1 MNVKQLLALSI
12 VVTGIAHAET
22 VGDKT
27 GSAPTTE
34 QQVNI
39 VKVID
44 FTHPQKTEALQEAKN
59 KALLAE
65 DDKKAFRDIAY
76 DRPNLRKLVDYNA
89 KGDALNK
96 EGDVYTKSSGR
107 KSYSYTVLGKRY
119 QTLADSKGFEQQ
131 GPASWYGN
139 PFHGRKTANGETYDM
154 NEMTAAHKELP
165 LGTRVEVTNLSNGRK
180 VVVRINDRGP
190 FHGNRVMDLSKA
202 AAKELG
208 FIHTGTANVK
218 VEQILPNG
226 KGQKQKNRRDGI
238 VTNVKPKTQTEI

>member
-1 MNVKQLLALSI
+1 MNVKQLLVLTITAAAL
-12 VVTGIAHAET
+12 TAQAEET
-22 VGDKT
+22 AADKAEPA
-27 GSAPTTE
+27 SATAE

-44 FTHPQKTEALQEAKN
+44 FTQPQKTLASQEAKT
-59 KALLAE
+59 KALLAGE
-65 DDKKAFRDIAY
+65 DRKALRNIDFT
-76 DRPNLRKLVDYNA
+76 RPNLRNLVDNNA
-89 KGDALNK
+89 KGD
-96 EGDVYTKSSGR
+96 VITKSSSR

-139 PFHGRKTANGETYDM
+139 PFHGRKTANGETYNM

-190 FHGNRVMDLSKA
+190 FHGNRVLDLSRA
-202 AAKELG
+202 AAQELG
-208 FIHTGTANVK
+208 TLNAGVAQV
-218 VEQILPNG
+218 QIRAL
-226 KGQKQKNRRDGI
+226 Q
-238 VTNVKPKTQTEI
+238 

>member
-1 MNVKQLLALSI
+1 MNVKQLLVLTIAAAAL
-12 VVTGIAHAET
+12 TAQEEETAADKAEPA
-22 VGDKT
+22 
-27 GSAPTTE
+27 SATAE

-44 FTHPQKTEALQEAKN
+44 FTQPQKTLASQEAKT
-59 KALLAE
+59 KALLAGE
-65 DDKKAFRDIAY
+65 DRKALRNIDFT
-76 DRPNLRKLVDYNA
+76 RPNLRNLVDNNA
-89 KGDALNK
+89 KGD
-96 EGDVYTKSSGR
+96 VITKSSGR

-139 PFHGRKTANGETYDM
+139 PFHGRKTANGETYNM

-190 FHGNRVMDLSKA
+190 FHGNRVLDLSRA
-202 AAKELG
+202 AAQELG
-208 FIHTGTANVK
+208 TLNAGVAQV
-218 VEQILPNG
+218 QIRAL
-226 KGQKQKNRRDGI
+226 Q
-238 VTNVKPKTQTEI
+238 

>member
-1 MNVKQLLALSI
+1 MNVKQLLVLTIAAAAL
-12 VVTGIAHAET
+12 TAQAEET
-22 VGDKT
+22 AADKAEPA
-27 GSAPTTE
+27 SATAE

-44 FTHPQKTEALQEAKN
+44 FTQPQKTIASQEAKT
-59 KALLAE
+59 KALLAGE
-65 DDKKAFRDIAY
+65 DRKALRNIDFT
-76 DRPNLRKLVDYNA
+76 RPNLRNLVDNNA
-89 KGDALNK
+89 KGD
-96 EGDVYTKSSGR
+96 VITKSSGR

-139 PFHGRKTANGETYDM
+139 PFHGRKTANGETYNM

-190 FHGNRVMDLSKA
+190 FHGNRVLDLSRA
-202 AAKELG
+202 AAQELG
-208 FIHTGTANVK
+208 TLNAGVAQV
-218 VEQILPNG
+218 QIRAL
-226 KGQKQKNRRDGI
+226 Q
-238 VTNVKPKTQTEI
+238 

>member
-1 MNVKQLLALSI
+1 MNVKQLLVLTIAAAAL
-12 VVTGIAHAET
+12 TAQAEET
-22 VGDKT
+22 AADKAEPA
-27 GSAPTTE
+27 SATAE

-44 FTHPQKTEALQEAKN
+44 FTQPQKTLASQEAKT
-59 KALLAE
+59 KALLAGE
-65 DDKKAFRDIAY
+65 DRKALRNIDFT
-76 DRPNLRKLVDYNA
+76 RPNLRNLVDNNA
-89 KGDALNK
+89 KGD
-96 EGDVYTKSSGR
+96 VITKSSGR

-139 PFHGRKTANGETYDM
+139 PFHGRKTANGETYNM

-190 FHGNRVMDLSKA
+190 FHGNRVLDRSRA
-202 AAKELG
+202 AAQELG
-208 FIHTGTANVK
+208 TLNAGVAQV
-218 VEQILPNG
+218 QIRAL
-226 KGQKQKNRRDGI
+226 Q
-238 VTNVKPKTQTEI
+238 

>member
-1 MNVKQLLALSI
+1 MNVKQLLVLTIAAAAL
-12 VVTGIAHAET
+12 TAQAEET
-22 VGDKT
+22 AADKAEPA
-27 GSAPTTE
+27 SATAE

-44 FTHPQKTEALQEAKN
+44 FTQPQKTLASQEAKT
-59 KALLAE
+59 KALLAGE
-65 DDKKAFRDIAY
+65 DRKALRNIDFT
-76 DRPNLRKLVDYNA
+76 RPNLRNLVDNNA
-89 KGDALNK
+89 KGDII
-96 EGDVYTKSSGR
+96 TKSSGR

-139 PFHGRKTANGETYDM
+139 PFHGRKTANGETYNM

-190 FHGNRVMDLSKA
+190 FHGNRVLDLSRA
-202 AAKELG
+202 AAQELG
-208 FIHTGTANVK
+208 TLNAGVAQV
-218 VEQILPNG
+218 QIRAL
-226 KGQKQKNRRDGI
+226 Q
-238 VTNVKPKTQTEI
+238 

>member
-1 MNVKQLLALSI
+1 MV
-12 VVTGIAHAET
+12 
-22 VGDKT
+22 DKT

-44 FTHPQKTEALQEAKN
+44 FTQPQKTLASQEAKT
-59 KALLAE
+59 KALLAGE
-65 DDKKAFRDIAY
+65 DRKALRNIDFT
-76 DRPNLRKLVDYNA
+76 RPNLRNLVDNNA
-89 KGDALNK
+89 KGD
-96 EGDVYTKSSGR
+96 VITKSSGR

-139 PFHGRKTANGETYDM
+139 PFHGRKTANGETYNM

-190 FHGNRVMDLSKA
+190 FHGNRVLDLSRA
-202 AAKELG
+202 AAQELG
-208 FIHTGTANVK
+208 TLNAGVAQV
-218 VEQILPNG
+218 QIRAL
-226 KGQKQKNRRDGI
+226 Q
-238 VTNVKPKTQTEI
+238 

>member
-1 MNVKQLLALSI
+1 MNVKQLLVLTIAAAAL
-12 VVTGIAHAET
+12 TAQAEET
-22 VGDKT
+22 AADKAEPA
-27 GSAPTTE
+27 SATAE

-44 FTHPQKTEALQEAKN
+44 FTQPQKTLASQEAKT
-59 KALLAE
+59 KALLAGE
-65 DDKKAFRDIAY
+65 DRKALRNIDFT
-76 DRPNLRKLVDYNA
+76 RPNLRNLVDNNA
-89 KGDALNK
+89 KGD
-96 EGDVYTKSSGR
+96 VITKSSGR

-139 PFHGRKTANGETYDM
+139 PFHGRKTANGETYNM

-190 FHGNRVMDLSKA
+190 FHGTRVLDLSRA
-202 AAKELG
+202 AAQELG
-208 FIHTGTANVK
+208 TLNAGVAQV
-218 VEQILPNG
+218 QIRAL
-226 KGQKQKNRRDGI
+226 Q
-238 VTNVKPKTQTEI
+238 

>member
-1 MNVKQLLALSI
+1 MNVKQLLVLTIAAAAL
-12 VVTGIAHAET
+12 TAQAEET
-22 VGDKT
+22 AANKAEPA
-27 GSAPTTE
+27 SATAE

-44 FTHPQKTEALQEAKN
+44 FTQPQKTLASQEAKT
-59 KALLAE
+59 KALLAGE
-65 DDKKAFRDIAY
+65 DRKALRNIDFT
-76 DRPNLRKLVDYNA
+76 RPNLRNLVDNNA
-89 KGDALNK
+89 KGD
-96 EGDVYTKSSGR
+96 VITKSSGR

-139 PFHGRKTANGETYDM
+139 PFHGRKTANGETYNM

-190 FHGNRVMDLSKA
+190 FHGNRVLDLSRA
-202 AAKELG
+202 AAQELG
-208 FIHTGTANVK
+208 TLNAGVAQV
-218 VEQILPNG
+218 QIRAL
-226 KGQKQKNRRDGI
+226 Q
-238 VTNVKPKTQTEI
+238 

>member
-1 MNVKQLLALSI
+1 MNVKQLLVLTIAAAAL
-12 VVTGIAHAET
+12 TAQAEET
-22 VGDKT
+22 AADKAEPT
-27 GSAPTTE
+27 SATAE

-44 FTHPQKTEALQEAKN
+44 FTQPQKTLASQEAKT
-59 KALLAE
+59 KALLAGE
-65 DDKKAFRDIAY
+65 DRKALRNIDFT
-76 DRPNLRKLVDYNA
+76 RPNLRNLVDNNA
-89 KGDALNK
+89 KGD
-96 EGDVYTKSSGR
+96 VITKSSGR

-139 PFHGRKTANGETYDM
+139 PFHGRKTANGETYNM

-190 FHGNRVMDLSKA
+190 FHGNRVLDLSRA
-202 AAKELG
+202 AAQELG
-208 FIHTGTANVK
+208 TLNAGVAQV
-218 VEQILPNG
+218 QIRAL
-226 KGQKQKNRRDGI
+226 Q
-238 VTNVKPKTQTEI
+238 

>member
-1 MNVKQLLALSI
+1 MNVKQLLVLTIAAAAL
-12 VVTGIAHAET
+12 TAQAEET
-22 VGDKT
+22 AADKAEPT
-27 GSAPTTE
+27 SATAE

-190 FHGNRVMDLSKA
+190 FHGNRVLDLSRA
-202 AAKELG
+202 AAQELG
-208 FIHTGTANVK
+208 TLNAGVAQV
-218 VEQILPNG
+218 QIRALH
-226 KGQKQKNRRDGI
+226 
-238 VTNVKPKTQTEI
+238 

>member
-1 MNVKQLLALSI
+1 MNVKQLLVLTIAAAAL
-12 VVTGIAHAET
+12 TAQAEET
-22 VGDKT
+22 AADKAEPA
-27 GSAPTTE
+27 SATAE

-44 FTHPQKTEALQEAKN
+44 FTQPQKTLAAQEAKT
-59 KALLAE
+59 KALLAGE
-65 DDKKAFRDIAY
+65 DRKALRNIDFT
-76 DRPNLRKLVDYNA
+76 RPNLRNLVDNNA
-89 KGDALNK
+89 KGD
-96 EGDVYTKSSGR
+96 VITKSSGR

-139 PFHGRKTANGETYDM
+139 PFHGRKTANGETYNM

-190 FHGNRVMDLSKA
+190 FHGNRVLDLSRA
-202 AAKELG
+202 AAQELG
-208 FIHTGTANVK
+208 TLNAGVAQV
-218 VEQILPNG
+218 QIRAL
-226 KGQKQKNRRDGI
+226 Q
-238 VTNVKPKTQTEI
+238 

>member
-1 MNVKQLLALSI
+1 MNVKQLLVLTIAAAAL
-12 VVTGIAHAET
+12 TAQAEET
-22 VGDKT
+22 AADKAEPA
-27 GSAPTTE
+27 SATAE

-44 FTHPQKTEALQEAKN
+44 FTHPQKTEASQEAKTC
-59 KALLAE
+59 ALLAG
-65 DDKKAFRDIAY
+65 DDKKELRDIEF

-89 KGDALNK
+89 KGDALAK
-96 EGDVYTKSSGR
+96 AGDVYTKSSSR

-139 PFHGRKTANGETYDM
+139 PFHGRKTANGETYNM

-190 FHGNRVMDLSKA
+190 FHGNRVLDLSRA
-202 AAKELG
+202 AAQELG
-208 FIHTGTANVK
+208 TLNAGVAQV
-218 VEQILPNG
+218 QIRAL
-226 KGQKQKNRRDGI
+226 Q
-238 VTNVKPKTQTEI
+238 

>member
-1 MNVKQLLALSI
+1 MNVKQLLVLTIAAAAL
-12 VVTGIAHAET
+12 TAYAEET
-22 VGDKT
+22 VADKAEPA
-27 GSAPTTE
+27 SATAE

-44 FTHPQKTEALQEAKN
+44 FTQPQKTLASQEAKTR
-59 KALLAE
+59 ALLAGE
-65 DDKKAFRDIAY
+65 DRKALKDI
-76 DRPNLRKLVDYNA
+76 DFTRPNLRNLVESNA
-89 KGDALNK
+89 KGD
-96 EGDVYTKSSGR
+96 VITKSSGR

-190 FHGNRVMDLSKA
+190 FHGNRVLDLSRA
-202 AAKELG
+202 AAQELG
-208 FIHTGTANVK
+208 TLNAGVAQV
-218 VEQILPNG
+218 QIRAL
-226 KGQKQKNRRDGI
+226 Q
-238 VTNVKPKTQTEI
+238 

>member
-1 MNVKQLLALSI
+1 MNVKQLLVLTIAAAAL
-12 VVTGIAHAET
+12 TAQAEET
-22 VGDKT
+22 AADKAEPT
-27 GSAPTTE
+27 SATAE

-44 FTHPQKTEALQEAKN
+44 FTQPQKTLASQEAKT
-59 KALLAE
+59 KALLAGE
-65 DDKKAFRDIAY
+65 DRKALRNIDFT
-76 DRPNLRKLVDYNA
+76 RPNLRNLVDNNA
-89 KGDALNK
+89 KGD
-96 EGDVYTKSSGR
+96 VITKSSGR

-139 PFHGRKTANGETYDM
+139 PFHGRKTANGETYNM

-190 FHGNRVMDLSKA
+190 FHGNRVLDLSRA
-202 AAKELG
+202 AAQELG
-208 FIHTGTANVK
+208 TLNAGVAPVHIRAL
-218 VEQILPNG
+218 Q
-226 KGQKQKNRRDGI
+226 
-238 VTNVKPKTQTEI
+238 

>member
-1 MNVKQLLALSI
+1 MNVKQLLVLTITAAAL
-12 VVTGIAHAET
+12 TAQAEET
-22 VGDKT
+22 AADKAEPA
-27 GSAPTTE
+27 SATAE

-44 FTHPQKTEALQEAKN
+44 FTQPQKTLASQEAKT
-59 KALLAE
+59 KALLAGE
-65 DDKKAFRDIAY
+65 DRKALRNIDFT
-76 DRPNLRKLVDYNA
+76 RPNLRNLVDNNA
-89 KGDALNK
+89 KGD
-96 EGDVYTKSSGR
+96 VITKSSGR

-139 PFHGRKTANGETYDM
+139 PFHGRKTANGETYNM

-190 FHGNRVMDLSKA
+190 FHGNRVLDLSRA
-202 AAKELG
+202 AAQELG
-208 FIHTGTANVK
+208 TLNAGVAQV
-218 VEQILPNG
+218 QIRAL
-226 KGQKQKNRRDGI
+226 Q
-238 VTNVKPKTQTEI
+238 

>member
-1 MNVKQLLALSI
+1 MNVKQLLVLTIAAAAL
-12 VVTGIAHAET
+12 TAQAEET
-22 VGDKT
+22 AADKAEPA
-27 GSAPTTE
+27 SATAE

-44 FTHPQKTEALQEAKN
+44 FTQPQKTLASQEAKT
-59 KALLAE
+59 KALLAGE
-65 DDKKAFRDIAY
+65 DRKALRNIDFT
-76 DRPNLRKLVDYNA
+76 RPNLRNLVDNNA
-89 KGDALNK
+89 KGD
-96 EGDVYTKSSGR
+96 VITKSSGR

-139 PFHGRKTANGETYDM
+139 PFHGRKTANGETYNM

-190 FHGNRVMDLSKA
+190 FHGNRVLDLSRA
-202 AAKELG
+202 AAQELG
-208 FIHTGTANVK
+208 TLNAGVAQV
-218 VEQILPNG
+218 QIRAL
-226 KGQKQKNRRDGI
+226 Q
-238 VTNVKPKTQTEI
+238 

>member
-1 MNVKQLLALSI
+1 MNVKQLLVLTIAAAAL
-12 VVTGIAHAET
+12 TAQAEET
-22 VGDKT
+22 AADKAEPA
-27 GSAPTTE
+27 SATAE

-44 FTHPQKTEALQEAKN
+44 FTQPQKTLASQEAKT
-59 KALLAE
+59 KALLAGE
-65 DDKKAFRDIAY
+65 DRKALRNIDFT
-76 DRPNLRKLVDYNA
+76 RPNLRNLVDNNA
-89 KGDALNK
+89 KGDVIA
-96 EGDVYTKSSGR
+96 KSSGR

-139 PFHGRKTANGETYDM
+139 PFHGRKTANGETYNM

-190 FHGNRVMDLSKA
+190 FHGNRVLDLSRA
-202 AAKELG
+202 AAQELG
-208 FIHTGTANVK
+208 TLNAGVAQV
-218 VEQILPNG
+218 QIRAL
-226 KGQKQKNRRDGI
+226 Q
-238 VTNVKPKTQTEI
+238 

>member
-1 MNVKQLLALSI
+1 MNVKQLLVLTIAAAAL
-12 VVTGIAHAET
+12 TAQAEET
-22 VGDKT
+22 AADKAEPA
-27 GSAPTTE
+27 SATAE

-44 FTHPQKTEALQEAKN
+44 FTQPQKTLASQEAKTR
-59 KALLAE
+59 ALLAGE
-65 DDKKAFRDIAY
+65 DRKALKDI
-76 DRPNLRKLVDYNA
+76 DFTRPNLRNLVENNA
-89 KGDALNK
+89 KGD
-96 EGDVYTKSSGR
+96 VITKSSGR

-190 FHGNRVMDLSKA
+190 FHGNRVLDLSRA
-202 AAKELG
+202 AAQELG
-208 FIHTGTANVK
+208 TLNAGVAQV
-218 VEQILPNG
+218 QIRAL
-226 KGQKQKNRRDGI
+226 Q
-238 VTNVKPKTQTEI
+238 

>member
-1 MNVKQLLALSI
+1 MNVKQLLVLTIAAAALN
-12 VVTGIAHAET
+12 AQAEET
-22 VGDKT
+22 AADKAEPT
-27 GSAPTTE
+27 SATAE

-44 FTHPQKTEALQEAKN
+44 CTQPQKTLASQEAKT
-59 KALLAE
+59 KALLAGE
-65 DDKKAFRDIAY
+65 DRKALRNIDFT
-76 DRPNLRKLVDYNA
+76 RPNLRNLVDNNA
-89 KGDALNK
+89 KGD
-96 EGDVYTKSSGR
+96 VITKSSGR

-139 PFHGRKTANGETYDM
+139 PFHGRKTANGETYNM

-190 FHGNRVMDLSKA
+190 FHGNRVLDLSRA
-202 AAKELG
+202 AAQELG
-208 FIHTGTANVK
+208 TLNAGVAQV
-218 VEQILPNG
+218 QIRAL
-226 KGQKQKNRRDGI
+226 Q
-238 VTNVKPKTQTEI
+238 

>member
-1 MNVKQLLALSI
+1 MNVKQLLVLTIAAAAL
-12 VVTGIAHAET
+12 TAQAEET
-22 VGDKT
+22 AADKAEPA
-27 GSAPTTE
+27 SATAE

-44 FTHPQKTEALQEAKN
+44 FTQPQKTLASQEAKT
-59 KALLAE
+59 KALLAGE
-65 DDKKAFRDIAY
+65 DRKALRNIDLT
-76 DRPNLRKLVDYNA
+76 RPNLRNLVDNNA
-89 KGDALNK
+89 KGD
-96 EGDVYTKSSGR
+96 VITKSSGR

-139 PFHGRKTANGETYDM
+139 PFHGRKTANGETYNM

-190 FHGNRVMDLSKA
+190 FHGNRVLDLSRA
-202 AAKELG
+202 AAQELG
-208 FIHTGTANVK
+208 TLNAGVAQV
-218 VEQILPNG
+218 QIRAL
-226 KGQKQKNRRDGI
+226 Q
-238 VTNVKPKTQTEI
+238 

>member
-1 MNVKQLLALSI
+1 MNVKQLLVLTIAAAAL
-12 VVTGIAHAET
+12 TAQAEDT
-22 VGDKT
+22 AADKAEPA
-27 GSAPTTE
+27 SATAE

-44 FTHPQKTEALQEAKN
+44 FTQPQKTLASQEAKT
-59 KALLAE
+59 KALLAGE
-65 DDKKAFRDIAY
+65 DRKALRNIDFT
-76 DRPNLRKLVDYNA
+76 RPNLRNLVDNNA
-89 KGDALNK
+89 KGD
-96 EGDVYTKSSGR
+96 VITKSSGR

-139 PFHGRKTANGETYDM
+139 PFHGRKTANGETYNM

-190 FHGNRVMDLSKA
+190 FHGNRVLDLSRA
-202 AAKELG
+202 AAQELG
-208 FIHTGTANVK
+208 TLNAGVAQV
-218 VEQILPNG
+218 QIRAL
-226 KGQKQKNRRDGI
+226 Q
-238 VTNVKPKTQTEI
+238 

>member
-1 MNVKQLLALSI
+1 MNVKQLLVLSI
-12 VVTGIAHAET
+12 AATGLAAHAEIAA
-22 VGDKT
+22 DKT
-27 GSAPTTE
+27 GAAPTTE

-44 FTHPQKTEALQEAKN
+44 FTHPQKTEASQEAKTR
-59 KALLAE
+59 ALLAG
-65 DDKKAFRDIAY
+65 DDKKELRDIEF

-89 KGDALNK
+89 KGDALAK
-96 EGDVYTKSSGR
+96 AGDVYTKSSSR

-154 NEMTAAHKELP
+154 NELTAA
-165 LGTRVEVTNLSNGRK
+165 LGTKVEVTNLSNGRK

-190 FHGNRVMDLSKA
+190 FHGNRVLDLSRA
-202 AAKELG
+202 AAQELG
-208 FIHTGTANVK
+208 TLNAGVAQV
-218 VEQILPNG
+218 QIRAL
-226 KGQKQKNRRDGI
+226 Q
-238 VTNVKPKTQTEI
+238 

>member
-1 MNVKQLLALSI
+1 MNVKQLLVL
-12 VVTGIAHAET
+12 TIAAAAFTAQAEET
-22 VGDKT
+22 AADKAEPA
-27 GSAPTTE
+27 SATAE

-44 FTHPQKTEALQEAKN
+44 FTQPQKTLASQEAKT
-59 KALLAE
+59 KALLAGE
-65 DDKKAFRDIAY
+65 DRKALRNIDFT
-76 DRPNLRKLVDYNA
+76 RPNLRNLVDNNA
-89 KGDALNK
+89 KGD
-96 EGDVYTKSSGR
+96 VITKSSGR

-139 PFHGRKTANGETYDM
+139 PFHGRKTANGETYNM

-190 FHGNRVMDLSKA
+190 FHGNRVLDLSRA
-202 AAKELG
+202 AAQELG
-208 FIHTGTANVK
+208 TLNAGVAQV
-218 VEQILPNG
+218 QIRAL
-226 KGQKQKNRRDGI
+226 Q
-238 VTNVKPKTQTEI
+238 

>member
-1 MNVKQLLALSI
+1 MNVKQLLVLTIAATAL
-12 VVTGIAHAET
+12 TAQAEET
-22 VGDKT
+22 AADKAEPT
-27 GSAPTTE
+27 SATAE

-44 FTHPQKTEALQEAKN
+44 FTQPQKTLASQEAKT
-59 KALLAE
+59 KALLAGE
-65 DDKKAFRDIAY
+65 DRKALRNIDFT
-76 DRPNLRKLVDYNA
+76 RPNLRNLVDNNA
-89 KGDALNK
+89 KGD
-96 EGDVYTKSSGR
+96 VITKSSGR

-139 PFHGRKTANGETYDM
+139 PFHGRKTANGETYNM

-190 FHGNRVMDLSKA
+190 FHGNRVLDLSRA
-202 AAKELG
+202 AAQELG
-208 FIHTGTANVK
+208 TLNAGVAQV
-218 VEQILPNG
+218 QIRAL
-226 KGQKQKNRRDGI
+226 Q
-238 VTNVKPKTQTEI
+238 

>member
-1 MNVKQLLALSI
+1 MNVKQLLVLTIAAAAL
-12 VVTGIAHAET
+12 TAQAEET
-22 VGDKT
+22 AADKAEPT
-27 GSAPTTE
+27 SATAE

-44 FTHPQKTEALQEAKN
+44 FTQPQKTLASQEAKTQ
-59 KALLAE
+59 ALLAGE
-65 DDKKAFRDIAY
+65 DRKALRNIDFT
-76 DRPNLRKLVDYNA
+76 RPNLRNLVDNNA
-89 KGDALNK
+89 KGD
-96 EGDVYTKSSGR
+96 VITKSSGR

-139 PFHGRKTANGETYDM
+139 PFHGRKTANGETYNM

-190 FHGNRVMDLSKA
+190 FHGNRVLDLSRA
-202 AAKELG
+202 AAQELG
-208 FIHTGTANVK
+208 TLNAGVAQV
-218 VEQILPNG
+218 QIRAL
-226 KGQKQKNRRDGI
+226 Q
-238 VTNVKPKTQTEI
+238 